1 MLGLFK
7 QSLQNKKGNSSI
19 KDGERVNLY
28 NQLNALL
35 MEHTPVITSQ
45 NEHILIKKIKKETN
59 RHNLNNITRTKAYLD
74 FFIKHQEIHWA
85 FLAHMVSRN
94 GGYSMTDFK
103 GSMIGDLI
111 VDERRKILFHFLER
125 ANALIFHDAYPQL
138 LLFEESRKER
148 KSFFHLLP
156 AFQIS
161 RFMIPIW
168 EHFLVHSNSTL
179 LTLALITNEQ
189 QYLEKHLMSKQTTKE
204 SIFHTLTYI
213 LQEKMG
219 LTYVAFPYKRY
230 PFLRLYSLTGLKVHE
245 FSSVNERIIIGKKLY
260 SILFSKLHYGSCFQF
275 AHTISH
281 SGSRSDYWP
290 HIFTINKRETEKV
303 YSPPLLQVWNQKTH
317 HFTSTEDWFSRIQQI
332 NGFEIGLTE
341 SHTDLS
347 NVIKR
352 DITLLLTLGK
362 IKNEIPSIS

>member
-1 MLGLFK
+1 MLGLLK
-7 QSLQNKKGNSSI
+7 QSLQNKKGYSSI
-19 KDGERVNLY
+19 KESEQVNLY

-35 MEHTPVITSQ
+35 KEHTPVITSQ
-45 NEHILIKKIKKETN
+45 DEHMLINKIKKETI

-74 FFIKHQEIHWA
+74 FFINHREIHWA

-94 GGYSMTDFK
+94 GGYNMTDLK
-103 GSMIGDLI
+103 GALIGDLI
-111 VDERRKILFHFLER
+111 DNEKRKILFHFLER
-125 ANALIFHDAYPQL
+125 ANALIFQDAYPQL
-138 LLFEESRKER
+138 LLYEESRKEN

-168 EHFLVHSNSTL
+168 EHFLVHFNSKM

-189 QYLEKHLMSKQTTKE
+189 HYVEKQLMSKKTTKE

-213 LQEKMG
+213 LQEGMG
-219 LTYVAFPYKRY
+219 LTYVAFPFKRY
-230 PFLRLYSLTGLKVHE
+230 PFLRSYSLTGIKIHE

-260 SILFSKLHYGSCFQF
+260 SILFSKLHFGSIYHF

-290 HIFTINKRETEKV
+290 HIFTHNKRETEKV
-303 YSPPLLQVWNQKTH
+303 FSPPLLHVWNQETH
-317 HFTSTEDWFSRIQQI
+317 HFTSRQDWFTQINQI
-332 NGFEIGLTE
+332 NGFEIELTG
-341 SHTDLS
+341 SHTDLTKG
-347 NVIKR
+347 IKR
-352 DITLLLTLGK
+352 DMTLLLTLGK
-362 IKNEIPSIS
+362 IKNEITSIS